1 MVQHLPAAL
10 PVASALPETGFAAL
24 TGADREGF
32 VSLTADRSEFG
43 LIAAE
48 RPGFALLMAER
59 PSFAL
64 TAPHFLLLRQKKVSK
79 EKATPGYAVGCADCP
94 ALLGEPGGWLNS
106 PLRGS
111 NTASR
116 KPPARLRCS
125 ALHMGPKSVAADK
138 FAQKNTDFYG
148 RLTKTPIFTV
158 DRKSETLFAEPSAAS
173 SSAAGNGK
181 KGEDCLRPAGPS
193 SAAPRC
199 SRAAQSTRHRR
210 APQRARLLFGYF
222 FLARQEKVC
231 PRVRRGNQPQP
242 ENRHGCAVARPVGSE
257 GSGRQPAH
265 RRLPTRSPS
274 GPRATATLQVVP
286 AANHF
291 PNSQPKSP
299 SFHGRP

>member
-48 RPGFALLMAER
+48 RPGFGWAVTGRPVSALPAVDRPGFALLVAER

-116 KPPARLRCS
+116 NPPARLRCS
-125 ALHMGPKSVAADK
+125 ALHMGPKGVAADK

-148 RLTKTPIFTV
+148 RLAKTPIFTV
-158 DRKSETLFAEPSAAS
+158 DRKSETLFPQPSAAS

-181 KGEDCLRPAGPS
+181 EGEDCLRPAGPS

-199 SRAAQSTRHRR
+199 SRAAQSTRRSR
-210 APQRARLLFGYF
+210 APQRARLFFGYF
-222 FLARQEKVC
+222 LLARQKKVC
-231 PRVRRGNQPQP
+231 PPVSGGNQRLKSASP
-242 ENRHGCAVARPVGSE
+242 
-257 GSGRQPAH
+257 RQQAKH
-265 RRLPTRSPS
+265 T
-274 GPRATATLQVVP
+274 
-286 AANHF
+286 
-291 PNSQPKSP
+291 PKTQD
-299 SFHGRP
+299 FHGRP

>member
-1 MVQHLPAAL
+1 MRGRGAAVARPGAVTAPAAGG
-10 PVASALPETGFAAL
+10 GF
-24 TGADREGF
+24 RSGF
-32 VSLTADRSEFG
+32 VSTAGAWS
-43 LIAAE
+43 
-48 RPGFALLMAER
+48 GFASVVAGGLVSAFPVVAR
-59 PSFAL
+59 SGFAL

-79 EKATPGYAVGCADCP
+79 EKATPGYAVGCADFP
-94 ALLGEPGGWLNS
+94 ALLVEPGGWLNS

-116 KPPARLRCS
+116 NPPARLRCS
-125 ALHMGPKSVAADK
+125 ALHMGPKGVAADK

-158 DRKSETLFAEPSAAS
+158 DRKSETLFPQPSAAS

-231 PRVRRGNQPQP
+231 PRVRRGNQRLQQQQNSVFASASLQANANPP
-242 ENRHGCAVARPVGSE
+242 APNRAMPPFAAVHGAYSLNASGSRAR
-257 GSGRQPAH
+257 R
-265 RRLPTRSPS
+265 
-274 GPRATATLQVVP
+274 
-286 AANHF
+286 
-291 PNSQPKSP
+291 
-299 SFHGRP
+299 SFHNYGRPGKTPDFPGRP